1 MLGNGVRMKIER
13 KKKKLEER
21 EIEKRKRKETERKW
35 IDSKRERKK

>member
-1 MLGNGVRMKIER
+1 MKIER

>member
-1 MLGNGVRMKIER
+1 MKIER

-21 EIEKRKRKETERKW
+21 EIEIRKRKETERKW